1 MLENSEADEINQSV
15 GRHVEENKEKRRN
28 TGADRALLSIR
39 QDGERQLRCFAA
51 MGREVPPEESRGS
64 RAPGGGSTS
73 EDSFS
78 VVSTFQFPGKH
89 VLD

>member
-1 MLENSEADEINQSV
+1 MRVIRAEVEMLENE
-15 GRHVEENKEKRRN
+15 EKRRN
-28 TGADRALLSIR
+28 TRVDRALLSIR